1 MDEGM
6 ERLLELKD
14 MENFCKTMSSGHDW
28 DAAPMNSLYSC
39 LHKTIQMT
47 PVDVPSR
54 DGRTLLKAL
63 TLDEEPQAVNGC

>member
-1 MDEGM
+1 
-6 ERLLELKD
+6 
-14 MENFCKTMSSGHDW
+14 MSSGHDW

-47 PVDVPSR
+47 PADMPNR

>member
-14 MENFCKTMSSGHDW
+14 MENFCKTMY
-28 DAAPMNSLYSC
+28 SLYSC

-47 PVDVPSR
+47 PVDMPNR